1 MSKKIGNV
9 FKLNTDDFPT
19 IFDGD
24 ILELSVNNATMTL
37 DIKVKFENVINF
49 LEINKFKTD
58 FATDLGVKS
67 ITFSP
72 IFSENLLNN
81 DFLSELLTL
90 IKQEYPAIN
99 GFFVDAETYIDK
111 DNRKIS
117 ITLHRGGVTLIKGIG
132 LSRIL
137 SERLEEMFGV
147 RYAFVFL
154 EGDYKEIDYR
164 KVAKESMENITVA
177 AQKQIETTRAKTPKK
192 IDATTVSSDNIIIGK
207 PIKATITPISEISEY
222 SGKVAVIGE
231 IFFTETKETNSGKT
245 IFTFY
250 IYDGSMSIAL
260 KVFADEKKAEA
271 LSLLKKGEFICA
283 YGEASYDKYDKET
296 VIRTFDISYYEK
308 PRNSGRE
315 DTAPEKRIELH
326 AHTKMSAMDAVCTAE
341 QLIFRAHEFGHSAV
355 AITDHGVVQAFPEA
369 MKTCKKIRNENPDFK
384 VIYGV
389 EGYFFVDTID
399 AVKNENNHLLKDEF
413 VVFDLE
419 TTGLSYNY
427 ERITEIGAV
436 KVKNGEII
444 DRFSTFVNPE
454 KVISPENTAITGITN
469 EMVKDAPKEK
479 EALEL
484 FLNFWD
490 SKTPLVA
497 HNAAFDTGFIF
508 EAAKRCDIELLP
520 TTIDTVPI
528 SRALYPSLKNYKLDT
543 VANHLECGEFNH
555 HRALDDANVLAEIFI
570 KILDRLEALGAKKV
584 SDINYLFN
592 KTKKD
597 QKTYHIILLVKNKEG
612 LKNLYKLVSFA
623 HLDHFY
629 SKPRIPKSLL
639 MKHRDGLI
647 VGSACEAGQLFDAV
661 VQKKNYPD
669 LLSIASF
676 YDFLE
681 IQPIGN
687 NEYLKRNGTV
697 KNDED
702 LRTFNKTIAE
712 IAKKLKKPLVATGD
726 VHFLDPEDEIY
737 RRILMHNYADADHQ
751 PPLYLKTTNEM
762 LEEFSYLGEQEAYE
776 AVIAN
781 PKKISDMISP
791 DILPIPKGTY
801 TPYIEGSEEDLR
813 RITHEK
819 AHEVYGDILPEIVE
833 TRLNRELDSIINNGF
848 AVLYMIAQKL
858 VSKSVSDG
866 YLVGSRG
873 SVGSSFVATMAGI
886 SEVNP
891 LPPHYY
897 CPNCKNNE
905 FGPFEGY
912 KSGFD
917 LPSKHCPN
925 CGTLYKQDGHDIPF
939 ETFLGFNGDKSPDID
954 LNFSGEYQARAH
966 QYTEELFGK
975 ENVFKAGT
983 ISGLADKTSYAY
995 VSKYFEERGKIVP
1008 KAEMMR
1014 LSLKCIDVKKT
1025 TGQHP
1030 GGMVVIPS
1038 NYEVYDFT
1046 PVQHP
1051 ADSDEKGIVTT
1062 HFDFNSLHDTIL
1074 KLDELG
1080 HDVPTMCKYLEDAT
1094 GVSIADIPMN
1104 DSKVFDLFTDTKA
1117 LGVTPEQI
1125 DSESGT
1131 FALPEFGTNFV
1142 RGMLKEARPKT
1153 FSDLLQISGLSHG
1166 TNVWNG
1172 NAEELIKNKTCT
1184 ISEVIGTRDDIM
1196 VYLIKKG
1203 VPNKMAFDIM
1213 EITRKGNAKKLLTE
1227 DHVKTMKDCGV
1238 PDWYI
1243 DSCYKIS
1250 YMFPKAHA
1258 AAYDIASIRLAYFKV
1273 YYPKEF
1279 YATHFTVKGGEF
1291 DYDVAVSGSSE
1302 KAKERIKELSLIPS
1316 FQATAKTKDE
1326 ITTTQI
1332 INEMFCRGIKFLPVD
1347 IYKSDAT
1354 RYLLEGENIRLP
1366 LTAIKGLGDSAAKAL
1381 SESAQKREFSSIE
1394 EMQRIPGISK
1404 TILDTLETVG
1414 ALSDLPKSNQ
1424 FSLF

>member
-1 MSKKIGNV
+1 MSKKIGEL
-9 FKLNTDDFPT
+9 FKLNISDFPS
-19 IFDGD
+19 ISDGE
-24 ILELSVNNATMTL
+24 IMELSVNKEKSEL
-37 DIKVKFENVINF
+37 QIKASYSNTINF
-49 LEINKFKTD
+49 FEINKFKED
-58 FATDLGVKS
+58 FALVLGVKS
-67 ITFSP
+67 ISFSP
-72 IFSENLLNN
+72 IFPENLLNEA
-81 DFLSELLTL
+81 FLSDFILL
-90 IKQEYPAIN
+90 IKRDFPAIN
-99 GFFVDAETYIDK
+99 GFLDDCEISIDHNSK
-111 DNRKIS
+111 KIS
-117 ITLHRGGVTLIKGIG
+117 IILHRGGLSLLKGIG
-132 LSRIL
+132 LPNIL
-137 SERLEEMFGV
+137 ASKINEMFGEI
-147 RYAFVFL
+147 YSFSFS
-154 EGDYKEIDYR
+154 EGNIQEIDYL
-164 KVAKESMENITVA
+164 KAAKESIDTVTA
-177 AQKQIETTRAKTPKK
+177 AAHKQIEQTRSKETKKVTSSTTK
-192 IDATTVSSDNIIIGK
+192 DGDIIIGK
-207 PIKATITPISEISEY
+207 AIKAPITKISEVSEY
-222 SGKVAVIGE
+222 SGRVAVEGE
-231 IFFTETKETNSGKT
+231 IFFTDSKDTASGKT

-250 IYDGSMSIAL
+250 IYDGSISISL

-271 LSLLKKGEFICA
+271 LSQLKSGSYICA

-296 VIRTFDISYYEK
+296 VIRTFDISLCEK
-308 PRNSGRE
+308 PKINKRE
-315 DTAPEKRIELH
+315 DNAPEKRIELH

-341 QLIFRAHEFGHSAV
+341 QLIYRAHEFGHSAV

-369 MKTCKKIRNENPDFK
+369 MKTCGKIRKENPDFK
-384 VIYGV
+384 IIYGV
-389 EGYFFVDTID
+389 EGYFFIDTID
-399 AVKNENNHLLKDEF
+399 AVKNETDCPLDGEF

-419 TTGLSYNY
+419 TTGLSSAY
-427 ERITEIGAV
+427 EKITEIGAV
-436 KVKNGEII
+436 KIKNGEIVE
-444 DRFSTFVNPE
+444 RFSTFVNPE
-454 KVISPENTAITGITN
+454 KTISEKITELTGITN
-469 EMVKDAPKEK
+469 EMVKDAPSEK
-479 EALEL
+479 QALEA
-484 FLNFWD
+484 FFSFWD

-497 HNAAFDTGFIF
+497 HNASFDIGFLY
-508 EAAKRCDIELLP
+508 EAAKRCNVDFTP
-520 TTIDTVPI
+520 CSIDTFPLAK
-528 SRALYPSLKNYKLDT
+528 ALYPSLKNYKLDT
-543 VANHLECGEFNH
+543 VAEHLECSDFNH
-555 HRALDDANVLAEIFI
+555 HRALDDANVLAEIFL
-570 KILDRLEALGAKKV
+570 KMLDRLDSVGAKKV
-584 SDINYLFN
+584 SDINYSFN
-592 KTKKD
+592 KSKKD
-597 QKTYHIILLVKNKEG
+597 QKTYHIILLVKDKTG

-639 MKHRDGLI
+639 MRHREGLI
-647 VGSACEAGQLFDAV
+647 VGSACEAGQLFNAV
-661 VQKKNYPD
+661 LQKKNYPD

-687 NEYLKRNGTV
+687 NAYLKRNGAV
-697 KNDED
+697 QGDDGLKE
-702 LRTFNKTIAE
+702 LNKTIAG
-712 IAKKLKKPLVATGD
+712 IAKKLNKPLVATGD

-737 RRILMHNYADADHQ
+737 RRILMHNYADADNQ
-751 PPLYLKTTNEM
+751 PPLYLKTTEEM
-762 LEEFSYLGEQEAYE
+762 LEEFSYLGEKEAYE

-781 PKKISDMISP
+781 PKKIADMVSP
-791 DILPIPKGTY
+791 EILPIPKGTY

-819 AHEVYGDILPEIVE
+819 AHEVYGDVLPEIVE
-833 TRLNRELDSIINNGF
+833 KRLNRELDSIINNGF

-891 LPPHYY
+891 LPPHYH
-897 CPNCKNNE
+897 CPECRNSD
-905 FGPFEGY
+905 FGPFEGFS
-912 KSGFD
+912 SGFD
-917 LPSKHCPN
+917 LPSKTCPV

-954 LNFSGEYQARAH
+954 LNFSGEYQSRAH
-966 QYTEELFGK
+966 QYTEELFGR

-995 VSKYFEERGKIVP
+995 VSKYFEERDKTIP
-1008 KAEMMR
+1008 KAEMLR

-1051 ADSDEKGIVTT
+1051 ADSNEKGIVTT

-1080 HDVPTMCKYLEDAT
+1080 HDVPTMYKHLEDAT
-1094 GVSIADIPMN
+1094 GVSVTDIPMN

-1117 LGVTPEQI
+1117 LGVTSEQI

-1172 NAEELIKNKTCT
+1172 NAEELIKNKICT

-1227 DHVKTMKDCGV
+1227 EHIKTMKSCGV

-1279 YATHFTVKGGEF
+1279 YATHFTVKGGEY

-1302 KAKERIKELSLIPS
+1302 KAKERIKELSQIPS

-1332 INEMFCRGIKFLPVD
+1332 INEMFCRGIKFLPVN

-1354 RYLLEGENIRLP
+1354 RYTLEGENIRLP
-1366 LTAIKGLGDSAAKAL
+1366 LTAIKGLGESAAKSLA
-1381 SESAQKREFSSIE
+1381 AAAKNKEFSSIE
-1394 EMQRIPGISK
+1394 EMQLIPGISK
-1404 TILDTLETVG
+1404 TILETLESVG

-1424 FSLF
+1424 ISLF